1 LAPHHPLDT
10 VFDALDLPIQEE
22 PERASAQLE
31 IGQQLCLVDWQ
42 YLIDGFVRHSQLIQ
56 KT

>member
-1 LAPHHPLDT
+1 MNA
-10 VFDALDLPIQEE
+10 VFHASDLPIQEE
-22 PERASAQLE
+22 PERAAAQLE

-56 KT
+56 RI